1 MVPPRTLGQNG
12 GGSVTQTQKEDHPA
26 CLLHQHHYS
35 SSVINISPALLRA
48 LQPVTQW

>member
-1 MVPPRTLGQNG
+1 MVPARTLGQTG

-26 CLLHQHHYS
+26 CLLHQHS